1 MENEMHQSKDSK
13 YIPITSVSG
22 GKGREVRKD
31 VYYYT
36 TQISNV
42 IFVGTPGEMDWV
54 LIDAGMPKHASDIL
68 KAADERFGKIKPSA
82 IILTHGHF
90 DHVGSIVDLLDV
102 WNVPVYAHPLEF
114 PYLTDEMS
122 YPDPDTSVEGGLL
135 AKLSFMYPVK
145 PIDITKVLLPLP
157 VDQSVP
163 GMKGWKWLHTPGH
176 SPGHVS
182 FFRECDGMLI
192 SGDAFVTVRQD
203 SFYKVLLQ
211 KQEINGPPRYL
222 TTDWQDAW
230 VSVRKL
236 EALQPETVI
245 SGHGTAMHGEELSR
259 GLHKLVEEFDAFAIP
274 EHGKYVEESRR

>member
-1 MENEMHQSKDSK
+1 MENEMHQSEDSNF
-13 YIPITSVSG
+13 PITSVSG

-31 VYYYT
+31 VYCYT
-36 TQISNV
+36 TEISNLV
-42 IFVGTPGEMDWV
+42 FVGTPGEMDWV
-54 LIDAGMPKHASDIL
+54 LIDAGMPEHASDIVK
-68 KAADERFGKIKPSA
+68 KAEERFGKIKPSA

-90 DHVGSIVDLLDV
+90 DHVGSLVDLLDV
-102 WNVPVYAHPLEF
+102 WDVPVYAHPLEF

-122 YPDPDTSVEGGLL
+122 YPMPDSSVEGGLL
-135 AKLSFMYPVK
+135 AKLSFMYPVN
-145 PIDITKVLLPLP
+145 PIDITKVLQPLP
-157 VDQSVP
+157 VDQFIP

-203 SFYKVLLQ
+203 SLYKVLLQ
-211 KQEINGPPRYL
+211 KQEVNGPPKYL

-236 EALQPETVI
+236 EALHPQTVI
-245 SGHGTAMHGEELSR
+245 SGHGSAMHGVELTQ
-259 GLHKLVEEFDAFAIP
+259 GLRILVEEFDSIAFP
-274 EHGKYVEESRR
+274 EHGRYLEEIRR